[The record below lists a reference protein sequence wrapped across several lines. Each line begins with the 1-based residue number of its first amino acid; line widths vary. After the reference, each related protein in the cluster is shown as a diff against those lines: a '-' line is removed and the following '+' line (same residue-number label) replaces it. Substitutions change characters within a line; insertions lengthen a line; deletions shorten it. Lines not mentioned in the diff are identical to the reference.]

1 MVEIT
6 DPDLNKAVEH
16 FEEMVAAI
24 ERYRA
29 TLVASRESH
38 EAEKRDPATY
48 ASVYALNLRRMD
60 RLQEEIEGELY
71 DLLKALLDGTG
82 TLASADEGRWI

>member
-6 DPDLNKAVEH
+6 DPDLNQVVEH
-16 FEEMVAAI
+16 FEEMIEAI

-29 TLVASRESH
+29 TLLARRKRH
-38 EAEKRDPATY
+38 EAEKRDPKTY
-48 ASVYALNLRRMD
+48 NFVYELNLKRMD
-60 RLQEEIEGELY
+60 RLQSELEGEVY